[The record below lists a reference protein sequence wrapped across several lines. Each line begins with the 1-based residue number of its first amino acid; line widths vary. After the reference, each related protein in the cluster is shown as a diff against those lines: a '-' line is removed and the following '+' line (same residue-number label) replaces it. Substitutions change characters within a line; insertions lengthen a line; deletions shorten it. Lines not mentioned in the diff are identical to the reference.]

1 MLRTFF
7 AFVAIKWR
15 RETMGTVGA
24 YETAGDLVG
33 RHSLLGC
40 SINFDAIAGA
50 EHQRLVA
57 TALPKRAVGLDVAG
71 KAFARLDVR
80 VVMTE
85 TNAEQIHGVCVWAV
99 KVMPQRRVN
108 AALKPMMQSA
118 ATRFGAN
125 QSKYRPCKINP

>member
-15 RETMGTVGA
+15 RETMEPVVA
-24 YETAGDLVG
+24 DETACDLIS
-33 RHSLLGC
+33 RHSLLAC

-50 EHQRLVA
+50 EHQRLIA
-57 TALPKRAVGLDVAG
+57 TVIPQRAVGLDMAG
-71 KAFARLDVR
+71 KVFAHLDLR

-85 TNAEQIHGVCVWAV
+85 TDAEQIHGVCVWAAV
-99 KVMPQRRVN
+99 KGMPQRRGS

-125 QSKYRPCKINP
+125 QCKNRP

>member
-15 RETMGTVGA
+15 RETMGMVVA
-24 YETAGDLVG
+24 YKTADDLVG

-50 EHQRLVA
+50 EHQRLIT
-57 TALPKRAVGLDVAG
+57 TAIPQRAVGLDMAG
-71 KAFARLDVR
+71 KVFARLDVR

-85 TNAEQIHGVCVWAV
+85 TDAEQIHGVCVWAA
-99 KVMPQRRVN
+99 KAIAPR
-108 AALKPMMQSA
+108 KGSA
-118 ATRFGAN
+118 APKPIML
-125 QSKYRPCKINP
+125 S

>member
-50 EHQRLVA
+50 EHQRLIA
-57 TALPKRAVGLDVAG
+57 TAIPQRAVGLDMAG
-71 KAFARLDVR
+71 KVFARPDAR

-85 TNAEQIHGVCVWAV
+85 TAAEQSHGLCVWAG
-99 KVMPQRRVN
+99 K
-108 AALKPMMQSA
+108 
-118 ATRFGAN
+118 G
-125 QSKYRPCKINP
+125 

>member
-15 RETMGTVGA
+15 RETVGTVVA
-24 YETAGDLVG
+24 YETAGDLVS

-50 EHQRLVA
+50 EHQRLIA
-57 TALPKRAVGLDVAG
+57 TAIPQRAVALDMAG
-71 KAFARLDVR
+71 KVFACLYVR

-85 TNAEQIHGVCVWAV
+85 TNAEQIHGVGSRPG
-99 KVMPQRRVN
+99 KVVTQRREIE
-108 AALKPMMQSA
+108 AL
-118 ATRFGAN
+118 N
-125 QSKYRPCKINP
+125 